1 MMERQLIYLI
11 VLCGLLSGCKQTEV
25 VALANPL
32 NGLYKGDVTYVALTA
47 SGEID
52 TSYLAN
58 THSIAFEITN
68 STFNRAECG
77 CRGGVSVDTLLSM
90 ATFTSSE
97 KACVDG
103 GSNGDSFWSFQNDII
118 GRFTFMVSGDTLQ
131 LTAPGSTHSFNGNLR
146 KTILVVRQ
154 NQI

>member
-1 MMERQLIYLI
+1 
-11 VLCGLLSGCKQTEV
+11 
-25 VALANPL
+25 
-32 NGLYKGDVTYVALTA
+32 
-47 SGEID
+47 
-52 TSYLAN
+52 
-58 THSIAFEITN
+58 
-68 STFNRAECG
+68 
-77 CRGGVSVDTLLSM
+77 M
-90 ATFTSSE
+90 ATLTSSE